1 MHATPPIPLPL
12 NNAQYLISLKA
23 HLHCMHACHSP
34 NTTPPQQC
42 SISYITKGSPP
53 LYACMPLPQYHSPST
68 MLNILSLKA
77 HLHCMHVC
85 HSPNT
90 TPPQQCSISYIT
102 KGSPSLY
109 ACMPLPQYH
118 SPSTMLN
125 ILYHQRLTSTV
136 CMHATPPIPL
146 PLNNAQYLITKGSPS
161 LYACMPL
168 PQYHS
173 PSTMLNI
180 LYH

>member
-53 LYACMPLPQYHSPST
+53 LYACMPLPQYHSP
-68 MLNILSLKA
+68 LNNAQYLISLKV
-77 HLHCMHVC
+77 HLHCMHAC

-102 KGSPSLY
+102 KGSPPLY

-118 SPSTMLN
+118 SPSTMPN
-125 ILYHQRLTSTV
+125 ILYH
-136 CMHATPPIPL
+136 
-146 PLNNAQYLITKGSPS
+146 
-161 LYACMPL
+161 
-168 PQYHS
+168 
-173 PSTMLNI
+173 
-180 LYH
+180 